1 MASLYE
7 ILGVDPKAKSQQL
20 RNAYRKL
27 ARLYHP
33 DVNPDPKAHEKMAQ
47 INMAFETLND
57 PARRMEYDAQLF
69 GTPGMSTAVAV
80 AQEKRTREAVSVRLA
95 YRLKDHRTPVYSLS
109 FEPDTNRLVSSS
121 FDNQILWWG
130 ENYEVRRSL
139 RLEGGV
145 VNVIHPVG
153 EDKIVAAGCSES
165 LISVWQIQS
174 GEVVSWRNSPLEWIC
189 CVGVAPDGSRVA
201 LGSIHNVVQVC
212 KTATGDAVFSGG
224 SHNQSVTAVQWSE
237 DGKFLATGSADAT
250 VKIWSATTG
259 KLLHSFS
266 SVRST
271 VTALAFSPDSRMLAV
286 AAVDRSIRIF
296 RLGDNDL
303 VKTFFGHEKPIE
315 AIAFHP
321 DGQLLASCGRDGV
334 VYLWN
339 VLQGRGHGKIEASA
353 QPLSSVVF
361 SPNGKYLAAGGLDKM
376 IRIYELSFTAS
387 QAAATERL

>member
-1 MASLYE
+1 MASLYD
-7 ILGVDPKAKSQQL
+7 ILGVDPKAKSQTL

-27 ARLYHP
+27 ARSYHP
-33 DVNPDPKAHEKMAQ
+33 DINPDPKAHERMAL
-47 INMAFETLND
+47 INSAFETLND
-57 PARRMEYDAQLF
+57 PARRMEYDASLF
-69 GTPGMSTAVAV
+69 GTPGITATAVAEDRPK
-80 AQEKRTREAVSVRLA
+80 AKSRDSVSVRLA
-95 YRLKDHRTPVYSLS
+95 NKLKDHRTPIYSLS

-121 FDNQILWWG
+121 FDNQILWW
-130 ENYEVRRSL
+130 NDDQTVRRSL

-145 VNVIHPVG
+145 VNVIHPIG

-165 LISVWQIQS
+165 LISVWQIHS
-174 GEVVSWRNSPLEWIC
+174 GEVISWRNSPLEWIC

-201 LGSIHNVVQVC
+201 LGSIHNIVQVC
-212 KTATGDAVFSGG
+212 KTATGDAVFAGNQ
-224 SHNQSVTAVQWSE
+224 HIQSVTAVQWSA

-250 VKIWSATTG
+250 VKIWSSLTG
-259 KLLHSFS
+259 KLVHSFD

-303 VKTFFGHEKPIE
+303 VKTFFGHDKPIE
-315 AIAFHP
+315 SIAFHP
-321 DGQLLASCGRDGV
+321 DGQLLASVGRDGV

-353 QPLSSVVF
+353 QPLSTVTF
-361 SPNGKYLAAGGLDKM
+361 SHDGKLLAVGGLDKI
-376 IRIYELSFTAS
+376 IRLYELSFH
-387 QAAATERL
+387 